1 MRPFGLR
8 RRLVP
13 IVLSYGFK
21 LAGVAIALIL
31 AGGLAIAI
39 FSDVWLQVGLGAAF
53 LVVGGGLLL
62 LAWWVD
68 RKGRKAREGLDELP
82 PI

>member
-1 MRPFGLR
+1 M
-8 RRLVP
+8 
-13 IVLSYGFK
+13 ISYGLK
-21 LAGVAIALIL
+21 LAGVAALLIL

-39 FSDVWLQVGLGAAF
+39 FSNVWLERSLAAAF
-53 LVVGGGLLL
+53 LIVGGGLLL
-62 LAWWVD
+62 FAWRVD

>member
-1 MRPFGLR
+1 MTG
-8 RRLVP
+8 
-13 IVLSYGFK
+13 YGFK
-21 LAGVAIALIL
+21 LAGAAALLIL

-39 FSDVWLQVGLGAAF
+39 FSEVWLNRGLGAAM

-62 LAWWVD
+62 VAWRVD

>member
-1 MRPFGLR
+1 M
-8 RRLVP
+8 
-13 IVLSYGFK
+13 ISYGLK
-21 LAGVAIALIL
+21 LAGVAALLIL

-39 FSDVWLQVGLGAAF
+39 FSNVWLERSLGAAF
-53 LVVGGGLLL
+53 LIVGGGLLL
-62 LAWWVD
+62 IAWRVD

>member
-1 MRPFGLR
+1 MK
-8 RRLVP
+8 
-13 IVLSYGFK
+13 SYGFK
-21 LAGVAIALIL
+21 LAGAAALLIL

-39 FSDVWLQVGLGAAF
+39 FSNIWLNRSLGAAM
-53 LVVGGGLLL
+53 LVVGGALLL
-62 LAWWVD
+62 VAWRID

>member
-1 MRPFGLR
+1 MFG
-8 RRLVP
+8 
-13 IVLSYGFK
+13 YGLK
-21 LAGVAIALIL
+21 LAGVAALLIL

-39 FSDVWLQVGLGAAF
+39 FSDIWLQVGLGAAF

-62 LAWWVD
+62 FAWWVD
-68 RKGRKAREGLDELP
+68 RRGRKGREGLDDLP